1 VACIKH
7 CSRIYP
13 KELRKTTKDSEWP
26 AEPGI
31 SKVRFRS
38 AVKIQLRD
46 SMNEEVRIGEE
57 AVMVFLKVQLG
68 TGFENFP
75 VGIFI
80 NPSL

>member
-1 VACIKH
+1 
-7 CSRIYP
+7 
-13 KELRKTTKDSEWP
+13 
-26 AEPGI
+26 
-31 SKVRFRS
+31 
-38 AVKIQLRD
+38 
-46 SMNEEVRIGEE
+46 MNEEVRIGEE